1 MDNKVL
7 STKERGFAIVLAL
20 FAVLILSLIGLGLLQ
35 AGLSGRV
42 FAIRNAHK
50 IKACCAADAGLT
62 KAIFEM
68 SEKLK
73 VKPWSDSS
81 LPQATDQTLPN
92 CEAAFSYTVS
102 PSEGT
107 DYNIES
113 IGSSRVTEKRVYAIL
128 RLQGPFEAALVVQGA
143 LVLKPG
149 AVVDGYNFTEVGE
162 KLQLGTLST
171 LPAKVVLGK
180 GALVDGDVF
189 VGVGADPDSV
199 ITAPQAAITGR
210 TYALTEEFWQP
221 EVTVPQWLLDSPS
234 QDTISEPAT
243 ITDSA
248 KYDGINPG
256 NGEIIVID
264 GPVTLYVT
272 GNISLSNSAQI
283 QINNANP
290 NASLTLFLGGDLYCK
305 NGGLINNLTQD
316 PTRLKIFGLDS
327 CNNISLATSST
338 FYGGIYACNAM
349 MNLKSSVEIYGAVS
363 VQSFM
368 QGSAANFHYDAALK
382 IVNPTDPCVRFT
394 VKRWRE

>member
-7 STKERGFAIVLAL
+7 SKKERGSAIVFAL

-35 AGLSGRV
+35 AGLSGRI

-68 SEKLK
+68 GEELK
-73 VKPWSDSS
+73 VKSWSDSS

-92 CEAAFSYTVS
+92 CEAAFTYKVS

-113 IGSSRVTEKRVYAIL
+113 IGSSGVTEKRVYAIL
-128 RLQGPFEAALVVQGA
+128 RLQGPFEAALVVRGA

-171 LPAKVVLGK
+171 LPANVVLGM

-199 ITAPQAAITGR
+199 ISAPEAAVTGR

-221 EVTVPQWLLDSPS
+221 EVTVPQWLLDLPS
-234 QDTISEPAT
+234 QGTLIGPAT

-248 KYDGINPG
+248 KYDGINVG

-264 GPVTLYVT
+264 GPVTLYVI
-272 GNISLSNSAQI
+272 GNISLSNSAEI

-290 NASLTLFLGGDLYCK
+290 DASLTLFLGGDLYCK
-305 NGGLINNLTQD
+305 NGGLINNLTGD

-327 CNNISLATSST
+327 CTNISLATTST
-338 FYGGIYACNAM
+338 FYGGIHARNARV
-349 MNLKSSVEIYGAVS
+349 NLKSSVEIYGAVS
-363 VQSFM
+363 AYNFM

>member
-7 STKERGFAIVLAL
+7 STKEHGSAIVLVL
-20 FAVLILSLIGLGLLQ
+20 FATLILSLIGMGLLQ
-35 AGLSGRV
+35 AGLNGRI
-42 FAIRNAHK
+42 FAIRNAQK

-68 SEKLK
+68 GEKLK
-73 VKPWSDSS
+73 VKSWSDSS
-81 LPQATDQTLPN
+81 LPQETDQKLPN
-92 CEAAFSYTVS
+92 CEDTFSYKVS

-107 DYNIES
+107 NCNIES
-113 IGSSRVTEKRVYAIL
+113 IGSSRVTQKRVYAVL
-128 RLQGPFEAALVVQGA
+128 RLQGPFEAALVVQGQ

-162 KLQLGTLST
+162 KLQLGTLNA
-171 LPAKVVLGK
+171 LPASVVLGM
-180 GALVDGDVF
+180 GALVGGDVF

-199 ITAPQAAITGR
+199 ISAPEATITGR

-221 EVTVPQWLLDSPS
+221 QVTVPQWLLDLPS
-234 QDTISEPAT
+234 QGTISAPAT
-243 ITDSA
+243 ITTSA

-256 NGEIIVID
+256 TGEIITID

-272 GNISLSNSAQI
+272 GNISLSNSAEI

-290 NASLTLFLGGDLYCK
+290 DASLTLFLGGDLYCK
-305 NGGLINNLTQD
+305 NGGLINNLTGD
-316 PTRLKIFGLDS
+316 PTKLKIFGLDS
-327 CNNISLATSST
+327 CTNISLASTST
-338 FYGGIYACNAM
+338 FYGGICARNARV
-349 MNLKSSVEIYGAVS
+349 NLKNAVEIYGAVS
-363 VQSFM
+363 VYDFM
-368 QGSAANFHYDAALK
+368 QGSAANLHYDAALK